1 MTCLVAFSDFHKLEI
16 ADMTENGKGE
26 VEPKIPESDNLSQY
40 KETNVASFS
49 VVFQP
54 PSLQWPLV

>member
-1 MTCLVAFSDFHKLEI
+1 MTCLVAFSDFHKIEI

-26 VEPKIPESDNLSQY
+26 VEPKIPEMDNLSQY
-40 KETNVASFS
+40 TETSVAAFS
-49 VVFQP
+49 LVFQP